1 MSTRKSDKDIHKQPT
16 SKQIVSGLC
25 NPDSSAKALEL
36 SKKLLGAITTAQSEL
51 ITNADPRNLFDKL
64 LNTLLSVTESE
75 YGFIGEIYHDPDGS
89 PFLKTHAIT
98 NIAWNEETLK
108 FYEENA
114 SQGLEFRNLK
124 TLFGSVIVTGK
135 SIIAND
141 PANDPR
147 AGGLPKGHPPLNA
160 FLGIPFFSGNEF
172 VGMVGIANR
181 PGGYDN
187 FLVQFLQ
194 PFLSTCGT
202 IIQAFRIDGKRIQAE
217 KSLREREVWN
227 QAVFNNVLDA
237 LITTN
242 DKGIV
247 RSFNPAA
254 EKIFGYSAQ
263 EVVGRNVTMFMPEPY
278 RSEHDNYIADYLR
291 TGKRKVIGI
300 GREVSGKRKDGVT
313 FPAELS
319 LTEMY
324 MPEGRGFV
332 GIIRDITE
340 RKRAEKTLGEMLL
353 KLEKSNEDMLAILN
367 QLRMGFVMINGEGI
381 ITFISRSCQSLLGKR
396 DTDLIGADWQDAN
409 PFDHKDKARLLEMF
423 SKNNNAED
431 NIHIQLMGPKDE
443 FYQLEIEVHDDP
455 RDPKAKI
462 LFIYN
467 ISELYELRKQLE
479 EKAHFQNMIGKSE
492 PMKRVFQ
499 QINELAKVDSTV
511 LIQGE
516 TGTGKE
522 LVALA
527 LHQLS
532 RRKSGSFIPVNCA
545 GLTDSL
551 IAGHLFG
558 HKKGAFTGAIEDQVG
573 VFESANGGT
582 LFLDEIGDIPI
593 SVQVSMLRVLQEREI
608 IRLGETRPKK
618 VDVRLVCATNR
629 NLKAAVENGTFRSDF
644 LYRIRV
650 AIISLPLLRERK
662 GDIPLLINNFLK
674 RCRASIGKKV
684 QGVDNDT
691 INILM
696 NYHWPG
702 NVRELQNCIESAV
715 IRCRGTVL
723 TPHDLPDELLG
734 ATSPASEIQPFV
746 SPPKIMSKQK
756 QRILDALSETEGNR
770 SAAARLLGISRATLY
785 RQMEKLNIQF
795 S

>member
-1 MSTRKSDKDIHKQPT
+1 M
-16 SKQIVSGLC
+16 
-25 NPDSSAKALEL
+25 NPDSSAKALEN
-36 SKKLLGAITTAQSEL
+36 SKRLLDAITTAQSEL
-51 ITNADPRNLFDKL
+51 ISNADPRKLFDKL
-64 LNTLLSVTESE
+64 LDALLSVTESE
-75 YGFIGEIYHDPDGS
+75 YGFIGEIYHDHDGS
-89 PFLKTHAIT
+89 SFLKTHAIT
-98 NIAWNEETLK
+98 NISWNEETLK

-114 SQGLEFRNLK
+114 PKGLEFRNLK

-135 SIIAND
+135 SVISNN

-172 VGMVGIANR
+172 IGMVGIANR
-181 PGGYDN
+181 PGGYDH
-187 FLVQFLQ
+187 FLVEFLQ
-194 PFLSTCGT
+194 PFLATCGT
-202 IIQAFRIDGKRIQAE
+202 IIQAFRIDRKRIQAE
-217 KSLREREVWN
+217 KSLRQREIWN
-227 QAVFNNVLDA
+227 QAVFNNVIDG
-237 LITTN
+237 LITTI
-242 DKGIV
+242 DKGIII
-247 RSFNPAA
+247 SINPAA
-254 EKIFGYSAQ
+254 EKIFGYPPE
-263 EVVGRNVTMFMPEPY
+263 EVVDKNVSIFMPEPH
-278 RSEHDNYIADYLR
+278 RSEHDKYIANYLR

-300 GREVSGKRKDGVT
+300 GREVLGRRKDGIT

-319 LTEMY
+319 VTEMY

-340 RKRAEKTLGEMLL
+340 RKRAEKKLGEMLL

-367 QLRMGFVMINGEGI
+367 RLRMGFVMINGEGI

-396 DTDLIGADWQDAN
+396 DIDLIGAGWVDAC

-423 SKNNNAED
+423 KKNSNAEN
-431 NIHIQLMGPKDE
+431 NIHIQLVGPEKE

-462 LFIYN
+462 LFIYD

-492 PMKRVFQ
+492 QIKRVFQ
-499 QINELAKVDSTV
+499 QINELAKIDSTV

-527 LHQLS
+527 LHELS
-532 RRKSGSFIPVNCA
+532 RRKNKPFIPVNCA
-545 GLTDSL
+545 GLRDSL
-551 IAGHLFG
+551 IASHLYG
-558 HKKGAFTGAIEDQVG
+558 HKKGAFTGAIEDQKG

-582 LFLDEIGDIPI
+582 LFLDEIGDIPL

-608 IRLGETRPKK
+608 IRVGETMPRK

-629 NLKAAVENGTFRSDF
+629 NLKAAVEDGTFRSDF

-650 AIISLPLLRERK
+650 AIISLPPLRERK
-662 GDIPLLINNFLK
+662 GDIPLLVNHFLK
-674 RCRASIGKKV
+674 RYRISIGKKV
-684 QGVDNDT
+684 KEVDNDT
-691 INILM
+691 MNILM
-696 NYHWPG
+696 DHSWPG

-715 IRCRGTVL
+715 IRCRGNIL
-723 TPHDLPDELLG
+723 TPNNLPDEISG
-734 ATSPASEIQPFV
+734 EVSQASEIQPHV
-746 SPPKIMSKQK
+746 SSPKFLSKQQ
-756 QRILDALSETEGNR
+756 QRIIDALSETEGNR
-770 SAAARLLGISRATLY
+770 TAAARLLGISRATLY
-785 RQMEKLNIQF
+785 RQMEKLKIQF